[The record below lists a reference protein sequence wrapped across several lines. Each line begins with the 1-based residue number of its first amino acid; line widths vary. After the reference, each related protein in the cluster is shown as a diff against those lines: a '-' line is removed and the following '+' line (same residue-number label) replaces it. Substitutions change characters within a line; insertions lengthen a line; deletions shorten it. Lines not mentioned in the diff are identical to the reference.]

1 MEINKN
7 VFVEDLNKDN
17 YPMKIWSNVALVFF
31 RGMKKTSQTWM
42 QNKNILRYKEGLNC
56 SMELNKSKDW

>member
-1 MEINKN
+1 VKLLKKAFIWQKVEINKN

-31 RGMKKTSQTWM
+31 RGMKKTSQT
-42 QNKNILRYKEGLNC
+42 
-56 SMELNKSKDW
+56 